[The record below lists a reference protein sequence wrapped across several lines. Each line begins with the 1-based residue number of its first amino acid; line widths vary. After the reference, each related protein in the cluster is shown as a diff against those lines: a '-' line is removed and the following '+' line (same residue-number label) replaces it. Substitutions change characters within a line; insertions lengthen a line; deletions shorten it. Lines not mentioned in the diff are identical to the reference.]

1 MKSALVAVV
10 LYKFPVFPRVK
21 ISEKE
26 MTMNAKEKGDL
37 FESEIKAIFGQVSLG
52 FCLNCFDTP
61 MNAAMRRLAERDP
74 KKGWLVE
81 PGNDANKR
89 QVAAVISALCE
100 ADVMPDEVNDASDFL
115 RDKRFFEKAWNGKG
129 WKFHN
134 CLMANE
140 LVSAVRKLLT
150 AKEDK

>member
-1 MKSALVAVV
+1 
-10 LYKFPVFPRVK
+10 
-21 ISEKE
+21 

-37 FESEIKAIFGQVSLG
+37 FESKIKAIFGKDSLG
-52 FCLNCFDTP
+52 FCLNCFDSA
-61 MNAAMRRLAERDP
+61 MNVAMRRLAEQGL
-74 KKGWLVE
+74 KTAWLLE
-81 PGNDANKR
+81 PTHDAHPL

-100 ADVMPDEVNDASDFL
+100 ADVTPDEVNDASEFL

-129 WKFHN
+129 WKFYN